1 MYYKFVATNSAV
13 RVRGVQDFA
22 DQPIRERI
30 AFGGPFVMNDQS
42 EIAEAFRDFHAGR
55 FGEVRRIARLRY
67 DR

>member
-1 MYYKFVATNSAV
+1 
-13 RVRGVQDFA
+13 VRGVQDFA